1 MLNRLWPALHRVE
14 FAALNVL
21 RAVAE
26 ALVNDDLHPVFI
38 GAADGAV
45 GAVAPPVAEVEPER
59 ADRFAGQQQR
69 LAGSS
74 LRRGALMRRC
84 VSSGVRKNPGGPL
97 NRVAMGQ
104 PRSSSVATNR

>member
-26 ALVNDDLHPVFI
+26 ALVNDDLHPVLSVRPTVPL
-38 GAADGAV
+38 ARLRRRLLKSSPS
-45 GAVAPPVAEVEPER
+45 APTGLPGSNSA
-59 ADRFAGQQQR
+59 Q
-69 LAGSS
+69 AGSS

-84 VSSGVRKNPGGPL
+84 VSSGVRKIRAG
-97 NRVAMGQ
+97 R
-104 PRSSSVATNR
+104 

>member
-69 LAGSS
+69 LGIVAVA
-74 LRRGALMRRC
+74 RRADAQVRVIRR
-84 VSSGVRKNPGGPL
+84 
-97 NRVAMGQ
+97 A
-104 PRSSSVATNR
+104 

>member
-69 LAGSS
+69 LGGIVAAA
-74 LRRGALMRRC
+74 RRADAQVRVIRR
-84 VSSGVRKNPGGPL
+84 
-97 NRVAMGQ
+97 A
-104 PRSSSVATNR
+104 

>member
-69 LAGSS
+69 TGGIVAAA
-74 LRRGALMRRC
+74 RRADAQVRVIRR
-84 VSSGVRKNPGGPL
+84 
-97 NRVAMGQ
+97 A
-104 PRSSSVATNR
+104 